1 MKLQPDTSVLEII
14 NLLIN
19 LIVLCLKYI
28 FAS

>member
-1 MKLQPDTSVLEII
+1 MKLQPDTSVLEMI